1 MTEQANHHLLLIDDD
16 FNLGQLL
23 KEYLEIEGFKLD
35 TAHNGA
41 DGIAKA
47 EKDYDLI
54 LLDVMMPDM
63 SGFEVLKI
71 IRQKKQILTP
81 VLMLTAK
88 GDEMDRVLGLELGA
102 DDYLPKPYS
111 HRELVA
117 RVKAL
122 IRRSQMDMS
131 PEQKQIHLDV
141 GGIELDTSTHSAKAE
156 GNILELTTTEFKVL
170 QTLMIEANKVVDKN
184 SLNLAALGRRIEAY
198 DRSIDMHVSNL
209 RKKIQAVAPDLQ
221 RIKTIRGVG
230 YMFTDEENAAEEQE

>member
-1 MTEQANHHLLLIDDD
+1 MNEQANHHLLLIDDD

-47 EKDYDLI
+47 EKNYDLI

-117 RVKAL
+117 RIKAL
-122 IRRSQMDMS
+122 IRRAQIDMS
-131 PEQKQIHLDV
+131 PEQQVIQLKI
-141 GGIELDTSTHSAKAE
+141 GGIELDTSTYSAKAS
-156 GNILELTTTEFKVL
+156 GQAMELTTTEFKVL
-170 QTLMIEANKVVDKN
+170 QTLMIEAGKVVDKN

-209 RKKIQAVAPDLQ
+209 RKKIQQIEPDLQ
-221 RIKTIRGVG
+221 YIKTIRGVG
-230 YMFTDEENAAEEQE
+230 YMFECENSE